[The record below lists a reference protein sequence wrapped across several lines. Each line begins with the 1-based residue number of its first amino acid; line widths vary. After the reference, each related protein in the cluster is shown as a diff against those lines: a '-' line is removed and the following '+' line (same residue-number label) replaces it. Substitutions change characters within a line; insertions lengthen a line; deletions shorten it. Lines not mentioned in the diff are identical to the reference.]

1 MEDQEFAK
9 LQAALKA
16 SEDALKAAL
25 AEQSVEIKS
34 HGETAGETAKKISAA
49 EGRLD
54 QVVADLKGL
63 TDETVAKLTEELTEA
78 KSRVEEL
85 EKAGQRPGWPGSNA
99 DPEEL
104 KSPGERFTTGEETTA
119 SLKAFADN
127 RSERVTMA
135 AKSLFASFEAKANFL
150 SDAATRLVVPQR
162 TDIISPVLRRLRIRD
177 LLPVRPTSSNAV
189 EYLEEIG
196 FAQTGSPDATQTH
209 GAAAPAAE
217 AAALAEAQL
226 KMDLK
231 TANVQDI
238 GHWIP
243 ASRQILND
251 MGQLRSYID
260 DRLIYGV
267 GYAEET
273 QLLYGDGTSPNL
285 QGFMT
290 HASRQNYAWSSGIVG
305 DTKIDAMRKAA
316 TLAHVREYMPTGA
329 VMNPSDWEDVEL
341 AKGDDKHYI
350 WFTVASGTEERLFRL
365 PIVVTNAIMAAD
377 ALVGSFGIGATL
389 WDREQANVRISEHHQ
404 DFFTKRLVAILA
416 EERLALTIY
425 RPDAFV
431 DVDFDSAPV

>member
-1 MEDQEFAK
+1 MDEKQFAQ
-9 LQAALKA
+9 LQAALKS
-16 SEDALKAAL
+16 SEEALKATLKTQAD
-25 AEQSVEIKS
+25 EIKAS
-34 HGETAGETAKKISAA
+34 GETAAKTVKKITAA

-63 TDETVAKLTEELTEA
+63 TEETVAKLTEELTEA
-78 KSRVEEL
+78 KSRVDEL
-85 EKAGQRPGWPGSNA
+85 EKSAQRPGWPGDGV

-104 KSPGERFTTGEETTA
+104 KSPGERFIESEQLKSALDNSKRETE
-119 SLKAFADN
+119 AFGF
-127 RSERVTMA
+127 
-135 AKSLFASFEAKANFL
+135 KSMFASFEAKANFL

-162 TDIISPVLRRLRIRD
+162 TDLISPVLRRLRIRD
-177 LLPVRPTSSNAV
+177 LLPVRPTNSNAL

-196 FAQTGSPDATQTH
+196 FAATGAASGTKTH

-226 KMDLK
+226 EMELK
-231 TANVQDI
+231 TANVRDI

-243 ASRQILND
+243 AGRQILND

-260 DRLIYGV
+260 DRLVYGV

-273 QLLYGDGTSPNL
+273 QLLYGDGNSPNL
-285 QGFMT
+285 QGFLT
-290 HASRQNYAWSSGIVG
+290 HANRQTFTWSTDGASG
-305 DTKIDAMRKAA
+305 DTKIDAVRKAA
-316 TLAHVREYMPTGA
+316 TKAHVKEYMPTGV
-329 VMNPSDWEDVEL
+329 VMNPNDWEDVEL
-341 AKGDDKHYI
+341 AKGTDKHYI
-350 WFTVASGTEERLFRL
+350 WFSVASGTEERLFRL
-365 PIVVTNAIMAAD
+365 PVVVTNAINAAD

-431 DVDFDSAPV
+431 DIDFDSAP